1 MSPKHRST
9 QDDEALNG
17 LPPIGPELRARREQ
31 HGIEL
36 LYAASTLRIKA
47 SYLAALEEGRY
58 SDLPG
63 AAYAIGFVRTYG
75 DYLGF
80 DGAEVVR
87 RFKHEAAGGL
97 SRRTTLTFPSP
108 APRGRVP
115 GTTPLLIALIV
126 AAGLAGAWYLWRDE
140 ARSLFGQVPDVPERL
155 MAALNPA
162 PAPQSGAP
170 ETAPAPVSTPPA
182 NTAGTAIVAP
192 PPPASPPPAAAPVAP
207 PPQAAAPV
215 PAPTPAPTNAPTVG
229 QTITL
234 PPPAAATPPHATAP
248 TPPAPPPVVAAVQPP
263 PTPPQPVEPARRLA
277 PIPVPPPAAA
287 PADRSGGEDEVP
299 PAPSGPEDTA
309 NAPATSAE
317 PAAPP
322 PPAPPVDGRVFGAV
336 NDPVRIVIKSKGDS
350 WVQVRDADNQPVMTR
365 VLRSGDTYRV
375 PNRQGLVLMTG
386 NAGALE
392 VSVDGQTAPALGPI
406 GMVRRAV
413 PLDAD
418 RLKTGTLPAE

>member
-1 MSPKHRST
+1 MSPKHRTT

-31 HGIEL
+31 HGIDL
-36 LYAASTLRIKA
+36 AYAANTLRIKQ

-115 GTTPLLIALIV
+115 GTAPLLIALIV
-126 AAGLAGAWYLWRDE
+126 AAGIAGAWYLWRDE
-140 ARSLFGQVPDVPERL
+140 AQSLFGHVPEVPERL
-155 MAALNPA
+155 MAALNPGQQ
-162 PAPQSGAP
+162 PTPPTQ
-170 ETAPAPVSTPPA
+170 ETAP
-182 NTAGTAIVAP
+182 IV
-192 PPPASPPPAAAPVAP
+192 PPPAQVQITPPPAAPATVTPPVQVP
-207 PPQAAAPV
+207 PPAV
-215 PAPTPAPTNAPTVG
+215 PAPAVPSATPPAAATPPTTAPTVG

-234 PPPAAATPPHATAP
+234 PPPPATNPAP
-248 TPPAPPPVVAAVQPP
+248 TSAAPVPPAVASIQPP
-263 PTPPQPVEPARRLA
+263 PTPPQPVEQNRRLA
-277 PIPVPPPAAA
+277 PIPPPPPPVA
-287 PADRSGGEDEVP
+287 ADRSAAGGEDEVP
-299 PAPSGPEDTA
+299 PAPTGPEDTA
-309 NAPATSAE
+309 NAAPAPAE
-317 PAAPP
+317 ATAPPP
-322 PPAPPVDGRVFGAV
+322 PPAPPADGRVFGAV

-350 WVQVRDADNQPVMTR
+350 WVQIRDADNQPVMTR
-365 VLRSGDTYRV
+365 VLRAGDTYRV

-392 VSVDGQTAPALGPI
+392 VSVDGQAAPALGPI

-413 PLDAD
+413 PLDAE

>member
-1 MSPKHRST
+1 MSPKHRTT

-17 LPPIGPELRARREQ
+17 LPPIGPELRARRQQ

-36 LYAASTLRIKA
+36 THAAGTLRIKQ

-97 SRRTTLTFPSP
+97 SRPTTLTFPSP

-115 GTTPLLIALIV
+115 GTAPLLIALII
-126 AAGLAGAWYLWRDE
+126 AAGIAGAWYLWRDE
-140 ARSLFGQVPDVPERL
+140 AQSLFGQVPEVPERL
-155 MAALNPA
+155 MAALNPG
-162 PAPQSGAP
+162 QQQAP
-170 ETAPAPVSTPPA
+170 EAA
-182 NTAGTAIVAP
+182 
-192 PPPASPPPAAAPVAP
+192 PPASTPQTLIAPPPAAPTAVTPPVQVPPPVATAP
-207 PPQAAAPV
+207 DAARHA
-215 PAPTPAPTNAPTVG
+215 TAPTVG

-234 PPPAAATPPHATAP
+234 PPPPVPTPSAAAANPPT
-248 TPPAPPPVVAAVQPP
+248 VAAVQPP
-263 PTPPQPVEPARRLA
+263 PTPPQPVEQSRRLA
-277 PIPVPPPAAA
+277 PIPPPPPAVT
-287 PADRSGGEDEVP
+287 ADRGASVGEDEVP

-309 NAPATSAE
+309 NAATAPTE
-317 PAAPP
+317 ATAPPP
-322 PPAPPVDGRVFGAV
+322 PPAPPADGRVFGSV

-365 VLRSGDTYRV
+365 VLRAGDTYRV

-392 VSVDGQTAPALGPI
+392 VSVDGQAAPALGPI

-413 PLDAD
+413 PLDAE

>member
-1 MSPKHRST
+1 MSPKHRTT
-9 QDDEALNG
+9 QDDEAFNG

-36 LYAASTLRIKA
+36 AFAANTLRIKQ

-115 GTTPLLIALIV
+115 GTAPLLIALIV
-126 AAGLAGAWYLWRDE
+126 AAGIAGAWYLWRDE
-140 ARSLFGQVPDVPERL
+140 AQSIFGQVPEVPERI
-155 MAALNPA
+155 MAALNPGQQPTP
-162 PAPQSGAP
+162 PAQ
-170 ETAPAPVSTPPA
+170 ETAPV
-182 NTAGTAIVAP
+182 V
-192 PPPASPPPAAAPVAP
+192 PPPAQVQIAPPAAAPTTVTPPVQVP
-207 PPQAAAPV
+207 PPVATAPAAPSAAAPH
-215 PAPTPAPTNAPTVG
+215 TTAPTVG

-234 PPPAAATPPHATAP
+234 PPPPAATAP
-248 TPPAPPPVVAAVQPP
+248 TPPAVASVQPP
-263 PTPPQPVEPARRLA
+263 PTPPQPVEQSRRLA
-277 PIPVPPPAAA
+277 PIPPPP
-287 PADRSGGEDEVP
+287 PVTADRGAAGGEDEVP

-309 NAPATSAE
+309 NAAPAPAE
-317 PAAPP
+317 ATAPPP
-322 PPAPPVDGRVFGAV
+322 PPAPPADGRVFGSV

-365 VLRSGDTYRV
+365 VLRAGDTYRV

-392 VSVDGQTAPALGPI
+392 VSVDGQAAPALGPI

-413 PLDAD
+413 PLDAE